1 MVDRPIDKDF
11 SFHIVLWTHIEKT
24 NWISFV
30 VHTYV
35 AKLQSNPHH

>member
-11 SFHIVLWTHIEKT
+11 FFHIVLWTYIEKT
-24 NWISFV
+24 NCISFF

-35 AKLQSNPHH
+35 AKLQWNPHH